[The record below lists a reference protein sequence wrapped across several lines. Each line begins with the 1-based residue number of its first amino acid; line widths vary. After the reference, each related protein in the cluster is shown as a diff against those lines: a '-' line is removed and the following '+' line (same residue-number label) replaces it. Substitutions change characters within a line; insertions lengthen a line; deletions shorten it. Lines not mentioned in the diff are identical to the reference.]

1 MAERPLNERFI
12 DLEDRM
18 ISVEA
23 LTRYGTANDLRFYIF
38 DYAIFLSVFDLLYM
52 ADILG
57 PFLLYFPVFDL
68 IFS

>member
-23 LTRYGTANDLRFYIF
+23 MTRYGTANDLRFYIF
-38 DYAIFLSVFDLLYM
+38 D
-52 ADILG
+52 
-57 PFLLYFPVFDL
+57 
-68 IFS
+68 